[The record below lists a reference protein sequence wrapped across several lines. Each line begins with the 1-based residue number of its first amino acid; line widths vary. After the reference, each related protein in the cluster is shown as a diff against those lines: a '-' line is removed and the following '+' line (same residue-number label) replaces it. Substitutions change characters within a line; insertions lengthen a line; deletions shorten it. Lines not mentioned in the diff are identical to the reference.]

1 MVLIFL
7 RILKSP
13 IFQSTSRYSSITP
26 KSKIF
31 QPCCRFGGAAAE
43 RSASCTAPRPLVQ
56 RMPSFC
62 QRLPHCNQV
71 VNHLKVVLCICRH
84 RPAEVKLNQILWRWW
99 LARRPKWAAPS
110 LVIKVSETLTTTK
123 PAWGIPHR
131 DWFHRKRPDYRKIQ
145 KIRPW
150 HEAPVLETTFS
161 VLPEFIK
168 SGPDIRPFTVTYGM
182 CSVIFSFGE
191 PFVPCMTTPSIT

>member
-31 QPCCRFGGAAAE
+31 QPCCCRFGGAAAE

-62 QRLPHCNQV
+62 QCLPHCNQV

-123 PAWGIPHR
+123 PTGG
-131 DWFHRKRPDYRKIQ
+131 FHTVTGSIEKGLTTERSRKYGHGMRHQFWRQLFQYCPK
-145 KIRPW
+145 
-150 HEAPVLETTFS
+150 F
-161 VLPEFIK
+161 K
-168 SGPDIRPFTVTYGM
+168 SGPDSRPFTVTYGM